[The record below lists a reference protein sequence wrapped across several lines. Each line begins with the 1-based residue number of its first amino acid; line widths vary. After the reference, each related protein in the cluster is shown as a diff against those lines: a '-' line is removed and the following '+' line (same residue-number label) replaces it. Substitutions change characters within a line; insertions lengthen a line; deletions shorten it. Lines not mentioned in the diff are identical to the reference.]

1 MKFISK
7 RYWLSILWEFYILN
21 MASNSESCVG
31 RTLGFIGVGTMNGAI
46 IEGLLKLHMQEN
58 NLQHFSVPFYLSPRG
73 KNKVE
78 TLKEK
83 YGEQLINVCKDN
95 QEVLRNA
102 DVIFLGVR
110 PEQV

>member
-1 MKFISK
+1 
-7 RYWLSILWEFYILN
+7 
-21 MASNSESCVG
+21 MASTSESCVG

-58 NLQHFSVPFYLSPRG
+58 NLQHFSFPFYLSPRG

>member
-1 MKFISK
+1 
-7 RYWLSILWEFYILN
+7 
-21 MASNSESCVG
+21 MASNSEFCVG

-73 KNKVE
+73 KDKVD

-83 YGEQLINVCKDN
+83 YDKQLINICKDN